1 MKPHKVQ
8 FDNLIAPG
16 PPLKDVVGTYPGIGV
31 MSELV
36 DGVDEVVD
44 FKGRLIRPKPN
55 GVSTLDL
62 GTQFAPEGA
71 CLPFKLIMGNVMESL
86 NRGANTVGM
95 ITENGPCRLGFY
107 SLGMRLIFSDLGLGN
122 GWLEFD
128 NASVSRGYIKY
139 FKDAYRETHG
149 KRLSVW
155 KVGQGFLVGF
165 SRITAVE
172 KLQEERNRLLAYE
185 REAGSIKAAYEE
197 GLALI
202 RAEHSPLAMRGAV
215 RKAMQKLHAVPIDRS
230 RDTVRVAITGEVYC
244 VVDPFANSD
253 VEMRLARLGAEPLRV
268 IWQVNYLRH
277 KLHLDHFRKISHG
290 RAVRAAK
297 QYMGEDIGGDCNS
310 NIGHAILAHQRGD
323 DGMVHVKPFGCML
336 EFVSENL
343 LQKVEEDLDFPI
355 LSLTLDDLSGE
366 ERINV
371 RLQAFVDN
379 LFRRKHNRRKGRG

>member
-1 MKPHKVQ
+1 M
-8 FDNLIAPG
+8 
-16 PPLKDVVGTYPGIGV
+16 KDVVGTYPGIGV

-44 FKGRLIRPKPN
+44 FKGRLVRPNPN
-55 GVSTLDL
+55 SISTMDL

-71 CLPFKLIMGNVMESL
+71 CLPFKLIMGNLMESM

-128 NASVSRGYIKY
+128 NASVSRGYIKN

-149 KRLSVW
+149 KRLSLLT
-155 KVGQGFLVGF
+155 VGRGFMVGFL
-165 SRITAVE
+165 RIAAVE

-185 REAGSIKAAYEE
+185 REAGSVQGAFDE

-202 RAEHSPLAMRGAV
+202 RAVQSPFAMRGAM
-215 RKAMQKLHAVPIDRS
+215 RKARKKLHAVPIDPA

-244 VVDPFANSD
+244 AVDPFANSD

-277 KLHLDHFRKISHG
+277 KLHIDYFRRISHG
-290 RAVRAAK
+290 KAVRAARK
-297 QYMGEDIGGDCNS
+297 YMSEDIGGDCNS
-310 NIGHAILAHQRGD
+310 NIGHAILAHRRGD

-355 LSLTLDDLSGE
+355 LSLTLDDMSGE

-379 LFRRKHNRRKGRG
+379 LFRRKHNRAKGGR